1 MCLAGEQSMTTT
13 RITAALIS
21 AFLAVCAIGRANAAD
36 DYPNRPISFVVPFAA
51 GGSTDV
57 NARFLAR
64 FLKDALGQPVIIE
77 NKPGAGSL
85 IGAEYVAKAKPDG
98 YTFLYG
104 SNSNLVTFEYTAKH
118 HSYNPRTGLLPFHG
132 LLVAP
137 PTLMARADAPFDSV
151 PELVAYAK
159 ANPGKINYATPGY
172 NSSPHLAMELFMGEA
187 GITMTH
193 IPYKGE
199 SLAGA
204 DMLKGLV
211 DIIFVYPQPFQG
223 LIESGKLR
231 LLAVPGTQRLPN
243 QTDVPT
249 FAELGLP
256 GVIYSNWAIMTLP
269 PGTPAPIVAKLAD
282 AFDKVLKEPEVAKF
296 FADQGATLM
305 PITGKA
311 ITEFLDSER
320 VRIKGIVTRANIT
333 PQ

>member
-1 MCLAGEQSMTTT
+1 MTMT
-13 RITAALIS
+13 RTIAALIS
-21 AFLAVCAIGRANAAD
+21 AVLTTCAIGSANAAD
-36 DYPNRPISFVVPFAA
+36 DYPNRPITFVVPFAA
-51 GGSTDV
+51 GGSTDA

-64 FLKDALGQPVIIE
+64 FLKDRLGQSVVIE

-85 IGAEYVAKAKPDG
+85 VGAEYVANAKPDG

-104 SNSNLVTFEYTAKH
+104 SNTNLVTFEYIAKK

-132 LLVAP
+132 LLQAP
-137 PTLMARADAPFDSV
+137 PTLMARTDAPFKTV

-159 ANPGKINYATPGY
+159 ANPDKVNYATPGY

-187 GITMTH
+187 GLRMTH

-231 LLAVPGTQRLPN
+231 LIGVPGAQRLPG

-249 FAELGLP
+249 FAEMGLP

-269 PGTPAPIVAKLAD
+269 PGTPAPIVAKLTD

-305 PITGKA
+305 PITGKTIA
-311 ITEFLDSER
+311 DFLEGER
-320 VRIKGIVTRANIT
+320 VRIKEIVTRANIQ
-333 PQ
+333 PE

>member
-1 MCLAGEQSMTTT
+1 MTTT
-13 RITAALIS
+13 RTIAALVS
-21 AFLAVCAIGRANAAD
+21 AFLTVCAISKASAAD
-36 DYPNRPISFVVPFAA
+36 DYPNKPINFVVPFSA
-51 GGSTDV
+51 GGSTDT
-57 NARFLAR
+57 NARFLAG
-64 FLKDALGQPVIIE
+64 FLKDKLGQPVIIE
-77 NKPGAGSL
+77 NKPGAGSI
-85 IGAEYVAKAKPDG
+85 IGAEHVVNAKPDG

-104 SNSNLVTFEYTAKH
+104 SNSNLVTFEYVTTKP
-118 HSYNPRTGLLPFHG
+118 SYNPRTGLLPFHG
-132 LLVAP
+132 LLIAP
-137 PTLMARADAPFDSV
+137 PTLMARTDAPFKTV

-211 DIIFVYPQPFQG
+211 DIIFVYPKPFEG

-231 LLAVPGTQRLPN
+231 LLAVPGTERLPN
-243 QTDVPT
+243 QKDVPT

-256 GVIYSNWAIMTLP
+256 GVIYGNWAMMTLP
-269 PGTPAPIVAKLAD
+269 PGTPAPIVAKLTD
-282 AFDKVLKEPEVAKF
+282 AFDKVLKEPEVVKF
-296 FADQGATLM
+296 FADQGATIM
-305 PITGKA
+305 PLTGKA
-311 ITEFLDSER
+311 IADFLDSER
-320 VRIKGIVTRANIT
+320 VRIKGIVARANIK

>member
-1 MCLAGEQSMTTT
+1 MTMT
-13 RITAALIS
+13 RTIAALIS
-21 AFLAVCAIGRANAAD
+21 AVLTTCAIGSANAAD
-36 DYPNRPISFVVPFAA
+36 DYPNRPITFVVPFAA
-51 GGSTDV
+51 GGSTDA

-64 FLKDALGQPVIIE
+64 FLKDRLGQSVVIE

-85 IGAEYVAKAKPDG
+85 VGAEYVANAKPDG

-104 SNSNLVTFEYTAKH
+104 SNTNLVTFEYIAKK

-132 LLVAP
+132 LLQAP
-137 PTLMARADAPFDSV
+137 PTLMARTDAPFKTV

-159 ANPGKINYATPGY
+159 ANPDKVNYATPGY

-187 GITMTH
+187 GLRMTH

-231 LLAVPGTQRLPN
+231 LIGVPGAQRLPG

-249 FAELGLP
+249 FAEMGLP

-269 PGTPAPIVAKLAD
+269 PGTPAPIVAKLTD

-305 PITGKA
+305 PITGKTIA
-311 ITEFLDSER
+311 DFLEGER
-320 VRIKGIVTRANIT
+320 VRIKGIVTRANIQ
-333 PQ
+333 PE